1 MASPGRMSSRPSRL
15 DMLRRGVPE
24 DYVDALL
31 DESYMQQLIV
41 ATGKQHRKRQRQRD
55 RQNRLQN
62 VILTCLICQAVL
74 GVWVALYKTFLQPD
88 TIISAFVTMENID
101 MVLMM
106 DTSNHMKE
114 RRDQQHQVVKSF
126 SQDMH
131 EAMQRQREGTLQ
143 QLVERVEEL
152 KLNSSTAFSRFLG
165 HIFSTNKPQDHTGLS
180 GGRLRFSTGIF
191 NRNSKKLHDFT
202 SNLTL
207 QQEAL
212 ATVTAD
218 HYEYF
223 THLNKAMS
231 RCVETFQQV
240 KKPSTIKYCV
250 LIGDNEAMCQ
260 KPAAKRVDD
269 FCSLPQNKDLC
280 PPELA
285 NVGSPIE
292 YAYEFDSCKDFV
304 TTEFNDI
311 KLIMMFTV
319 SSKEDEQMRL
329 RNPTFRN
336 FVQNTTGCEMQP
348 VSRVEDK
355 NGYKTTVVEYVA
367 KEDTPQSRQ
376 NCLHFILGHGLDDVL
391 EKSKSIVELLK
402 FTGQEFE
409 EPNSQKDMRY
419 ISFLLLPL
427 ILFAYLG
434 ASAIARWY
442 ASFQHKAAR
451 VMGKKKKMIKVTK
464 TLVEKPARRASSV
477 DRFAAQLTEVE
488 LAEVSNLRPL
498 VKLGSPMTVRARL
511 KGGHLRQSPSGVA
524 DGNGTPFDPNA
535 FWTFE
540 PTTGEQGADMMMEA
554 KQAVHIKNGRGDLL
568 CIRENGETLFLP
580 PAEAAATG
588 RRAAEFVVSSM
599 SGAEESPARLGEN
612 VRIMSAATGKYLRVK
627 KEGDC
632 DANGSPSETET
643 QFVIDQG
650 GQAAATGGIFT
661 FRSEPTTDALLHG
674 NPNGSAQVASGK
686 GTWAY
691 WLVEKTGD
699 NISSQSTPSSKDA
712 ASADSTS
719 LRIGDIVTVKA
730 LHSQPLQ
737 VDTATGLCHTGDP
750 TAEMTSAIPEGG
762 AASSAA
768 GSAETGIQEFVVER
782 VGMGLVHL
790 HDTTIRKGAN
800 VCLKPYSRTDD
811 ESHKNLGY
819 LKVNDDGSI
828 TANGKATQSEI
839 GFVIEAGSVN
849 HMLAPLGAAMSQGD
863 VDLLVAPLWN
873 KSDVKHYDALS
884 SSWTHDEELSK
895 FKGAVVVASAQGT
908 YTVPKAAGEGSK
920 EWVAVVEE
928 GVDLRKAAAQ
938 AKKQGATGLIIR
950 CEQALSLE
958 KLAHS
963 ADDEEPPELPAV
975 FVTKKVGEA
984 LNERGIVLKGCEFK
998 KKYMTEVMR
1007 SLGRL
1012 GGGLQQTDKYKT
1024 AFQAIG
1030 TAILENEKEKAKAP
1044 KPVAQKVAIKQDV
1057 SQGKFKW
1064 KVNTNTQ
1071 YIWSGSGGGAT
1082 TMQVN
1087 YGLKAPPSA
1096 MKKKVVEG
1104 DDGNE
1109 TAHVDA
1115 SADIVPDV
1123 DITYRRS
1130 IVGSAMVAAEDF
1142 KAHALAQELSEVLLE
1157 DEGSAQAQAQEQLSD
1172 ESDFMI
1178 EYNFTEV
1185 EVAVSQDNDQE
1196 LDSDEEVMDEGTV
1209 VSKVGVPRR
1218 YFWIVAMF
1226 LLFTTTALVW
1236 LLHAN
1241 LNSEIELP
1249 EEFRKHADMEEDLDF
1264 MGPIAAED
1272 APPTQFLSRRHFW

>member
-1 MASPGRMSSRPSRL
+1 
-15 DMLRRGVPE
+15 
-24 DYVDALL
+24 
-31 DESYMQQLIV
+31 
-41 ATGKQHRKRQRQRD
+41 
-55 RQNRLQN
+55 
-62 VILTCLICQAVL
+62 
-74 GVWVALYKTFLQPD
+74 
-88 TIISAFVTMENID
+88 
-101 MVLMM
+101 
-106 DTSNHMKE
+106 
-114 RRDQQHQVVKSF
+114 
-126 SQDMH
+126 
-131 EAMQRQREGTLQ
+131 
-143 QLVERVEEL
+143 
-152 KLNSSTAFSRFLG
+152 
-165 HIFSTNKPQDHTGLS
+165 
-180 GGRLRFSTGIF
+180 
-191 NRNSKKLHDFT
+191 
-202 SNLTL
+202 
-207 QQEAL
+207 
-212 ATVTAD
+212 
-218 HYEYF
+218 
-223 THLNKAMS
+223 
-231 RCVETFQQV
+231 
-240 KKPSTIKYCV
+240 
-250 LIGDNEAMCQ
+250 
-260 KPAAKRVDD
+260 
-269 FCSLPQNKDLC
+269 
-280 PPELA
+280 
-285 NVGSPIE
+285 
-292 YAYEFDSCKDFV
+292 
-304 TTEFNDI
+304 
-311 KLIMMFTV
+311 
-319 SSKEDEQMRL
+319 
-329 RNPTFRN
+329 
-336 FVQNTTGCEMQP
+336 
-348 VSRVEDK
+348 
-355 NGYKTTVVEYVA
+355 
-367 KEDTPQSRQ
+367 
-376 NCLHFILGHGLDDVL
+376 
-391 EKSKSIVELLK
+391 
-402 FTGQEFE
+402 
-409 EPNSQKDMRY
+409 
-419 ISFLLLPL
+419 
-427 ILFAYLG
+427 
-434 ASAIARWY
+434 
-442 ASFQHKAAR
+442 
-451 VMGKKKKMIKVTK
+451 
-464 TLVEKPARRASSV
+464 
-477 DRFAAQLTEVE
+477 
-488 LAEVSNLRPL
+488 
-498 VKLGSPMTVRARL
+498 
-511 KGGHLRQSPSGVA
+511 
-524 DGNGTPFDPNA
+524 
-535 FWTFE
+535 
-540 PTTGEQGADMMMEA
+540 
-554 KQAVHIKNGRGDLL
+554 
-568 CIRENGETLFLP
+568 
-580 PAEAAATG
+580 
-588 RRAAEFVVSSM
+588 M